1 MSDRWKQLGP
11 LPLRLMLTL
20 GFLVHGLP
28 KLTPAGHQA
37 FAASL
42 ASLGVP
48 SPVEVAWI
56 VGGLEVIGAFL
67 MLFGCLVRYVAVPL
81 IIEMLVAMFLV
92 HWSHGFGP
100 GGIEVNLLYIAILT
114 GVLFT
119 GAGALSIDRHR
130 ELMREIPEEPALVRR
145 ERPVVVRTP

>member
-1 MSDRWKQLGP
+1 MSDTWKHLGP
-11 LPLRLMLTL
+11 LPLRLMMTL

-42 ASLGVP
+42 AGLGVP
-48 SPVEVAWI
+48 SAVEVAWI
-56 VGGLEVIGAFL
+56 IAGLEVVGAFM
-67 MLFGCLVRYVAVPL
+67 MLFGVMVRYVAVPL
-81 IIEMLVAMFLV
+81 IVEMLVAMFLV
-92 HWSHGFGP
+92 HWSKGFGP

-114 GVLFT
+114 GLLFS
-119 GAGALSIDRHR
+119 GAGALSVDRHR
-130 ELMREIPEEPALVRR
+130 ELMREIPEEPVLVRR